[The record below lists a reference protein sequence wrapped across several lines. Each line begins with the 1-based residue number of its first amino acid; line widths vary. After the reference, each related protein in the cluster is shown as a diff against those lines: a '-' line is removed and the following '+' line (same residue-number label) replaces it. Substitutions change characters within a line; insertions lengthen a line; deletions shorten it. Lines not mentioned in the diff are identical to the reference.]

1 MLGCWPL
8 TRASWDQEP
17 SFLPL
22 PNNWLIAQGL
32 VQSEC
37 SVYFCW
43 IRYKLTD
50 LVALNVSVWG
60 SLTHAFGK
68 NLLSIYYV
76 LESVP
81 VTGYTM
87 IKGRSQPSGEDRH
100 THQVITFINLWL
112 GKKNRFL
119 WEHVAKWGGEISL
132 KKWHISWNSKGGR
145 MKINKAQFSSV
156 AQLCLTLCD
165 PMNCTTPGL
174 PVHHQ
179 LPEFTQT
186 YVHWVGDA
194 IQPSHPLS
202 SPFPPAPNPSQ
213 HQSLFQWVNSSHQ
226 VAKVL
231 EFQL

>member
-179 LPEFTQT
+179 LPEFT
-186 YVHWVGDA
+186 
-194 IQPSHPLS
+194 
-202 SPFPPAPNPSQ
+202 
-213 HQSLFQWVNSSHQ
+213 
-226 VAKVL
+226 
-231 EFQL
+231 

>member
-17 SFLPL
+17 SFLSL
-22 PNNWLIAQGL
+22 PNDWLIAQGL

-100 THQVITFINLWL
+100 TYQVITFINLWL
-112 GKKNRFL
+112 RKKNRFL

-145 MKINKAQFSSV
+145 MRINKAQFSSV
-156 AQLCLTLCD
+156 AQSCLTVTPWIASRQASLSITNSQNSFKLKSIESMMPSSHLILCR
-165 PMNCTTPGL
+165 
-174 PVHHQ
+174 
-179 LPEFTQT
+179 
-186 YVHWVGDA
+186 
-194 IQPSHPLS
+194 PL
-202 SPFPPAPNPSQ
+202 FLLPNPSQ
-213 HQSLFQWVNSSHQ
+213 HQSLFQWVNSLHE